1 MDYEPATYDSKR
13 TDALTASDDG
23 GYSLSNRDVREALEA
38 GREAL
43 VHEVST
49 LRKIHDEVTGECG
62 EADTDHT
69 NTVARLGTEDNSR
82 AINGIQEA
90 FDAAS
95 QLFAVPSIKVKV
107 DSKKIGK
114 QGEATMQELR
124 LTALA
129 ERIRLASMIE
139 AARDCALM
147 GGNGY
152 IRTGVVMGQGAASMT
167 GEMRDVGEV
176 YAQDV
181 LPEDVICDPNATSWE
196 LQTWRAIRVLMPR
209 RLAMK
214 LYATDPNGEEIPDMA
229 ARVKK
234 LHRYFKD
241 NDHQPTETLRRRKI
255 KCEYA
260 DVLEMVEVW
269 EFYLF
274 VEGKVRWAVF
284 PCMAQIEDIGALRPW
299 EDYAE
304 GFEGGPLRRMTFQ
317 NVPGL
322 AGGRS
327 PLEKLTDIHSAMR
340 KLGERIISAIERAKA
355 VTTGTEDDKALV
367 EQAAAGPD
375 GAHYIRQGGDG
386 KPIEVLQIPY
396 PPAEAYAGLAFLRSE
411 MNNRFINLAQIA
423 GKYGLSDTASEAM
436 ILNNNAQRLI
446 GAMQERLD
454 NFISRVVGDL
464 NRWLMLLDANGLSPA
479 MESYKYEF
487 GGETLELILDE
498 TTREEW
504 ELDAV
509 VTATAKRAQVVD
521 PMARAALRTQL
532 LATGPQIVMAWA
544 QMGVDPA
551 VIGDL
556 LAEEHDW
563 PKLAQMLGGIQ
574 GEMTDQMLMKI
585 QQRGGMG
592 VSVGISS
599 SQQPTQRPPNSMNVN
614 RPPNPRDVGR
624 APANVGGAA

>member
-1 MDYEPATYDSKR
+1 MDQYDKPDYSNR
-13 TDALTASDDG
+13 TDALTAADTDG
-23 GYSLSNRDVREALEA
+23 GYALSASDVREALQAGKEA
-38 GREAL
+38 QEREIA
-43 VHEVST
+43 T
-49 LRKIHDEVTGECG
+49 LRAIRDEVLGCTAE
-62 EADTDHT
+62 EIDDTT
-69 NTVARLGTEDNSR
+69 NTIAGKSEFDR

-107 DSKKIGK
+107 EAKQLGK
-114 QGEATMQELR
+114 SGEATMQELR

-129 ERIRLASMIE
+129 DRIRLASMIE
-139 AARDCALM
+139 SARDCALM

-152 IRTGVVMGQGAASMT
+152 IRTGVVLGQGAASMT
-167 GEMRDVGEV
+167 GEMRDVGEI

-181 LPEDVICDPNATSWE
+181 LPEDVICDPNASSWE

-214 LYATDPNGEEIPDMA
+214 LYATDEQGQEIPEMA
-229 ARVKK
+229 AKVRQ
-234 LHRYFKD
+234 LPRYFKD
-241 NDHQPTETLRRRKI
+241 NENQPTESLRRRKV

-284 PCMAQIEDIGALRPW
+284 PASSHIEALGTLRPW

-304 GFEGGPLRRMTFQ
+304 GFEGGPLVRMTFQ
-317 NVPGL
+317 NVPGI
-322 AGGRS
+322 APGTS
-327 PLEKLTDIHSAMR
+327 PLEKLTDIHASMR
-340 KLGERIISAIERAKA
+340 TLGKRIIDGINRAKV
-355 VTTGTEDDKALV
+355 VTYGTEDDKALV
-367 EQAAAGPD
+367 EQAMAGVD
-375 GAHYIRQGGDG
+375 GTHHTRTGGDG
-386 KPIEVLQIPY
+386 QPIQVLQIPY
-396 PPAEAYAGLAFLRSE
+396 PSKDAYAGLAFLRSE

-446 GAMQERLD
+446 ASMQERLD
-454 NFISRVVGDL
+454 NFISRVMSHL
-464 NRWLMLLDANGLSPA
+464 NRWMVLIDANGLGPA

-498 TTREEW
+498 TTREEG
-504 ELDAV
+504 ELDVV
-509 VTATAKRAQVVD
+509 VTASAKRPQVVD

-532 LATGPQIVMAWA
+532 LQSGPQIVMAWA
-544 QMGVDPA
+544 QMGIDPA
-551 VIGDL
+551 LIGDL

-563 PKLAQMLGGIQ
+563 PKLGQLLGGIQ
-574 GEMTDQMLMKI
+574 GEMTEQMLMKV
-585 QQRGGMG
+585 QQRGGMNM
-592 VSVGISS
+592 SVGISANK
-599 SQQPTQRPPNSMNVN
+599 TQAPPNSMNVT
-614 RPPNPRDVGR
+614 RPPNPRDVGK
-624 APANVGGAA
+624 APVNVGGAA